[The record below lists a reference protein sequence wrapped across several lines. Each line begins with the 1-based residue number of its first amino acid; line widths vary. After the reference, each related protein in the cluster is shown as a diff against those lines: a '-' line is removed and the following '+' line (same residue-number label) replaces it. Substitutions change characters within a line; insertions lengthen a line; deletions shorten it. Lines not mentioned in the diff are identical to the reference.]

1 MAAQD
6 QPALDLAN
14 RLALGIADTAR
25 ALGVSEAH
33 LRNHLHDVP
42 HFHLGNR
49 VLFPIDSLREWASK
63 QAAGEQDQ
71 ADRDARDL
79 LQALE

>member
-1 MAAQD
+1 
-6 QPALDLAN
+6 
-14 RLALGIADTAR
+14 
-25 ALGVSEAH
+25 
-33 LRNHLHDVP
+33 VP